1 MELGGEAGRSAS
13 ADEHDEL
20 ARQQVALARYW
31 QAVGDGGRARRAAS
45 LATIHRRAAAIKREL
60 ELTRRPRAA

>member
-1 MELGGEAGRSAS
+1 MDLGGDAGRSVS

-20 ARQQVALARYW
+20 AREHLALARYW
-31 QAVGDGGRARRAAS
+31 QAVGDRGRARRAAS

-60 ELTRRPRAA
+60 GTTRRRRAA